1 MNIIGGGVTAPQ
13 SQSGGEVGDHFY
25 VPINL
30 VDMDTG
36 EKLETAYVEGEVVG
50 G

>member
-1 MNIIGGGVTAPQ
+1 MNVIGAGLTAPR
-13 SQSGGEVGDHFY
+13 SQAGGNVGDKFY
-25 VPINL
+25 VPIDL
-30 VDMDTG
+30 ADMDTG